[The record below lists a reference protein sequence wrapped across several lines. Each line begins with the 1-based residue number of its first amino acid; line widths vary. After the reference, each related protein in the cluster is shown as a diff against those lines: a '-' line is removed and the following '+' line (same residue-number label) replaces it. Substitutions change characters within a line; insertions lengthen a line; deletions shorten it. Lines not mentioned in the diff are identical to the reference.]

1 MSVKLPWFVEKY
13 QEIDPEYGRVVGEVT
28 TRAMQTQ
35 ALDDKTKHLVVLAL
49 DALKGADEGVRVV
62 AGQARE
68 AGATEQEIQEVLRLA
83 YFAGSMSLVKTF
95 LNAYK

>member
-13 QEIDPEYGRVVGEVT
+13 QEIDPEYGQVVIDVT
-28 TRAMQTQ
+28 MQAMQTQ
-35 ALDDKTKHLVVLAL
+35 ALDDKTRYLVVLAL

-68 AGATEQEIQEVLRLA
+68 AGASEQEIQEVLRLA
-83 YFAGSMSLVKTF
+83 YFAGSMNLIKTF

>member
-1 MSVKLPWFVEKY
+1 MSVKLPWFVEEY
-13 QEIDPEYGRVVGEVT
+13 QEIDPEYGRIIGDVT
-28 TRAMQTQ
+28 TQAMQTKG
-35 ALDDKTKHLVVLAL
+35 LDEKTKHLVVLAL

-68 AGATEQEIQEVLRLA
+68 AGASEQEIKEVLRLA